1 MSMESGS
8 TRELARSALDGVT
21 LGEIIT
27 VRGRELRV
35 DASVAE
41 ARRIFVSAS
50 VQVVPLLDDA
60 GRYRAA
66 LARDALTSALD
77 DHAPVLPLA
86 GTFLPVAESELD
98 AEEGLQHMDETL
110 ATRLVVV
117 DRDRRYVGLVCL
129 RSDRARLCVD
139 ADCHL
144 VRHRPSLPNRP

>member
-8 TRELARSALDGVT
+8 TRELARSALDGAT
-21 LGEIIT
+21 LGEIVT
-27 VRGRELRV
+27 VRGRELGV

-41 ARRIFVSAS
+41 ARRVFASAS
-50 VQVVPLLDDA
+50 VQVVPLLDAA

-66 LARDALTSALD
+66 LARDAVTSALD
-77 DHAPVLPLA
+77 ADAPVLRLA
-86 GTFLPVAESELD
+86 GVRLPVVEAELD
-98 AEEGLQHMDETL
+98 AEEGLRRMDETL
-110 ATRLVVV
+110 ANRLVVV

-144 VRHRPSLPNRP
+144 VHDQPAVAHGS